1 MSPRRP
7 IAATLLALVCAL
19 PVPARAGQLGDFE
32 HEVGRPQGD
41 RSEDWRGDEDERD
54 CDGFLEC
61 LLAVIVAGPAEGV
74 VRGAGGAA
82 GEAVDWALF
91 GPAHDDDREWLG
103 TATGEPAPPVPP
115 QDPSQPIP
123 LPERRE
129 PPAPPPPSPS
139 TPTPAPAANKPR
151 GGPGATNR
159 YGGERPAGSSTIPYL
174 RVDNGYWLVPD
185 DVDGY
190 EIRAQAGYGAF
201 AAGFEF
207 LRLWEDDPASR
218 LDSYAADAVFRFAAG
233 EVLEFDIA
241 TGYRG
246 FRGAEDHDGWEIGVP
261 IALYPWRYL
270 GVEASFKWAFVAGNV
285 VDDYRAGIA
294 LHLPFVTLR
303 PGYRHL
309 ATGDES
315 LDGPDITLGVM
326 W

>member
-1 MSPRRP
+1 MRRRSFLVT
-7 IAATLLALVCAL
+7 AFVALACSA
-19 PVPARAGQLGDFE
+19 PMASSAGQLGDFE
-32 HEVGRPQGD
+32 REVERPQE
-41 RSEDWRGDEDERD
+41 RSSNDWADDDGLLD
-54 CDGFLEC
+54 CDDFFSC
-61 LLAVIVAGPAEGV
+61 LFGAIAVGAAEAV
-74 VRGAGGAA
+74 VRGAGAAA

-91 GPAHDDDREWLG
+91 GPSHDDDREWLG
-103 TATGEPAPPVPP
+103 TATGEPAPPIPP
-115 QDPSQPIP
+115 QDPSQTVP

-139 TPTPAPAANKPR
+139 APAPPATKPR
-151 GGPGATNR
+151 GGPGTTNR
-159 YGGERPAGSSTIPYL
+159 YGGERAAGSSTIPSL

-190 EIRAQAGYGAF
+190 ALQAQAGYGAF
-201 AAGFEF
+201 AASFEF
-207 LRLWEDDPASR
+207 LRLWEDQPASR
-218 LDSYAADAVFRFAAG
+218 LDSYAADVVFRFAAG
-233 EVLEFDIA
+233 EVFEFDIA

-246 FRGAEDHDGWEIGVP
+246 FRGAEHHDGWEIGVP
-261 IALYPWRYL
+261 IAIYPWRYL

-285 VDDYRAGIA
+285 VDDYRGGVA

-315 LDGPDITLGVM
+315 LDGPELTLAVM

>member
-1 MSPRRP
+1 MRAVQRLV
-7 IAATLLALVCAL
+7 AVWLALGCAFPL
-19 PVPARAGQLGDFE
+19 AARAGQLGDFE
-32 HEVGRPQGD
+32 HEMERPQGSGSD
-41 RSEDWRGDEDERD
+41 DWSDDDE
-54 CDGFLEC
+54 CDGVLEC
-61 LLAVIVAGPAEGV
+61 LLAVIFAGPAEATV
-74 VRGAGGAA
+74 LGAGSAA

-91 GPAHDDDREWLG
+91 GPQHDEDREWLG
-103 TATGEPAPPVPP
+103 TATGDAAPPIPP
-115 QDPSQPIP
+115 QDPSQPVP

-129 PPAPPPPSPS
+129 PSAPPPPPPS
-139 TPTPAPAANKPR
+139 APPAASATKPR
-151 GGPGATNR
+151 GGPGVTNR
-159 YGGERPAGSSTIPYL
+159 YGRERAAGSSTIPYL
-174 RVDNGYWLVPD
+174 RIDNSYVLIPD

-190 EIRAQAGYGAF
+190 ALQAQGGYGAF
-201 AAGFEF
+201 AASFEF
-207 LRLWEDDPASR
+207 LRFWEDQPASR

-246 FRGAEDHDGWEIGVP
+246 FRGAEHHDGWEIGVP
-261 IALYPWRYL
+261 IAIFPWRYL

-285 VDDYRAGIA
+285 VDDYRAGLA

-315 LDGPDITLGVM
+315 LDGPDFTLGVM

>member
-1 MSPRRP
+1 MSFVRR
-7 IAATLLALVCAL
+7 LLAVTLALGCAFPL
-19 PVPARAGQLGDFE
+19 AARGGQLGDFE
-32 HEVGRPQGD
+32 HEMERPQGD
-41 RSEDWRGDEDERD
+41 RSDDWRGDRNELD
-54 CDGFLEC
+54 CDGFFEC
-61 LLAVIVAGPAEGV
+61 LFAVIFAGPAEGV

-91 GPAHDDDREWLG
+91 GPAHDEDREWLG
-103 TATGEPAPPVPP
+103 TAAGQAAPPIPP
-115 QDPSQPIP
+115 QDPSQAVP

-129 PPAPPPPSPS
+129 PPPPAPPPP
-139 TPTPAPAANKPR
+139 APAASGAPTEGH

-159 YGGERPAGSSTIPYL
+159 YAGERAAGSSTIPYL
-174 RVDNGYWLVPD
+174 RVDDSYVLVPD

-190 EIRAQAGYGAF
+190 AIQAQAGYGAF
-201 AAGFEF
+201 AASFEF
-207 LRLWEDDPASR
+207 LRLWEDKPASR

-246 FRGAEDHDGWEIGVP
+246 FRGEESHDGWEIGVP
-261 IALYPWRYL
+261 LAIYPWRYL

-285 VDDYRAGIA
+285 VDDYRAGVA
-294 LHLPFVTLR
+294 LHLPFVTVR

-315 LDGPDITLGVM
+315 LDGPDFTLGVM